1 MTLAEML
8 AAADA
13 ASQGIEI
20 SEKTEFKPVPPGDYM
35 VAVESA
41 EGPVDSKRA
50 NPTNPSE
57 FGKLI
62 RITFTIVEGPHAGR
76 KLFARNNIIVYPK
89 SMTSS
94 AVKNAQTAMAMGN
107 AERKILLASIGKVG
121 IEDAS
126 ELVGATCKAK
136 VVVGKDLNGKDRN
149 DIKRLMPADA
159 PAQKQQDVP
168 ASFASKPATVSK
180 PKMPW
185 EV

>member
-20 SEKTEFKPVPPGDYM
+20 SEKTEFKPVPPGDYT

-89 SMTSS
+89 SMS
-94 AVKNAQTAMAMGN
+94 ADDVKNAQTAMAMGN

-136 VVVGKDLNGKDRN
+136 VVVGKDLNGIDRN
-149 DIKRLMPADA
+149 EVKRLMASGSAKPVASAPKSA
-159 PAQKQQDVP
+159 PASAP
-168 ASFASKPATVSK
+168 AAAPRA
-180 PKMPW
+180 KMPW